1 MNVTLHG
8 ADPRSGH
15 HSTSGDKVAFTF
27 RHRGQA
33 AVRMRVSYDFDKPA
47 IVHPLPGGG
56 QPKARALPP
65 GHYLVMVEVD
75 AADLPGL
82 PAKTID
88 SDVFVNGVL
97 VLRAQGVIPPG
108 QAVLR
113 DGVVFHLDV
122 A

>member
-27 RHRGQA
+27 AHRGQA

-56 QPKARALPP
+56 QPKARSIEP
-65 GHYLVMVEVD
+65 GRYVVMVQVD

-82 PAKTID
+82 PTKTID
-88 SDVFVNGVL
+88 SDVFVNGAL
-97 VLRAQGVIPPG
+97 VLRAQGEIPVG
-108 QAVLR
+108 QSVAR
-113 DGVVFHLDV
+113 DGVLFLLDV
-122 A
+122 V